1 MILRRLTKHVKD
13 QNWFAVGLDFVIVVL
28 GILIAFQITNW
39 SEGRGE
45 RADARVALERL
56 EQDYQQILER
66 TDRSLAA
73 QEEFLAALG
82 RVINGIRSGVLNEE
96 TLLVD
101 MNEMTSLTLPLV
113 PSTVFAE
120 LVSSGRLDLIE
131 DPSLR
136 RALTQH
142 NDFTLFIRDRF
153 AIFDEPITDARDTL
167 LQARTLVVTGIAS
180 KELAEVYRTE
190 AVDRERLLND
200 PAMMNALQNAYG
212 SQDNIYF
219 LLARNRTD
227 IQSILEQIKVE
238 RERLK

>member
-13 QNWFAVGLDFVIVVL
+13 QNWFAVALDFLIVVA

-39 SEGRGE
+39 SEVRGE
-45 RADARVALERL
+45 RADARVALEHL

-66 TDRSLAA
+66 TDRSLSA
-73 QEEFLAALG
+73 QGDFPAALG
-82 RVINGIRSGVLNEE
+82 RIINGIRSGALNEE

-153 AIFDEPITDARDTL
+153 AIFDEPIMDARDTL

-190 AVDRERLLND
+190 TVDRERLLND
-200 PAMMNALQNAYG
+200 PAMMTALQNAYG

-238 RERLK
+238 RKKLN

>member
-13 QNWFAVGLDFVIVVL
+13 QNWFAVALDFVIVVL

-45 RADARVALERL
+45 RADARVALQRL

-190 AVDRERLLND
+190 TVDRERLLND

>member
-13 QNWFAVGLDFVIVVL
+13 QNWFAVALDFVIVVL

-45 RADARVALERL
+45 RADARVALQRL

-153 AIFDEPITDARDTL
+153 AIFDEPITDARATL

-190 AVDRERLLND
+190 TVDRERLLND

>member
-142 NDFTLFIRDRF
+142 NDFTLFIRARF
-153 AIFDEPITDARDTL
+153 AIFDQPITDARDTL

-190 AVDRERLLND
+190 TVDRERLLND